1 MQVNY
6 FRMFEFWKV
15 FFAEFFELTVFFQI
29 DMVQKRSCGDVAQLG
44 ERGVRNAEVEGSN
57 PFISIPRKSRTW
69 NSISKSLFFCRSH
82 LFNCSVVFFYE
93 NVIVKNLG
101 GGIGI

>member
-15 FFAEFFELTVFFQI
+15 FFAEFFELTAFFQI

-44 ERGVRNAEVEGSN
+44 ERGVRNAEVEGSI
-57 PFISIPRKSRTW
+57 PFISTIVLKFVNT
-69 NSISKSLFFCRSH
+69 NH
-82 LFNCSVVFFYE
+82 L
-93 NVIVKNLG
+93 
-101 GGIGI
+101 

>member
-15 FFAEFFELTVFFQI
+15 FFAEFFELTAFFQI

-57 PFISIPRKSRTW
+57 PFISIPIKSRIW
-69 NSISKSLFFCRSH
+69 RFYLQILDFFP
-82 LFNCSVVFFYE
+82 
-93 NVIVKNLG
+93 
-101 GGIGI
+101 